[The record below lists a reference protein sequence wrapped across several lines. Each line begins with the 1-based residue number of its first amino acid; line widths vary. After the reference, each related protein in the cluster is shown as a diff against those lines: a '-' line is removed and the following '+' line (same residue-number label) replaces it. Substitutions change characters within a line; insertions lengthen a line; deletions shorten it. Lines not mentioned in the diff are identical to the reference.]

1 MEDNKRTLTDADIQ
15 AVLNAAEQR
24 FYLNLGK
31 GFWRVVWGVILVF
44 LIGVAAVG
52 HFGKGG

>member
-31 GFWRVVWGVILVF
+31 GFWRVVSLSA
-44 LIGVAAVG
+44 LLP
-52 HFGKGG
+52 